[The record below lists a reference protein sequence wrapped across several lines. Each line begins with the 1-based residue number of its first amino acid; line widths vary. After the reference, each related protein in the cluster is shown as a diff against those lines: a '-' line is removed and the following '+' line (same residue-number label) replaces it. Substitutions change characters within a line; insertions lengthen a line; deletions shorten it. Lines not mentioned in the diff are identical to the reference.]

1 MGHLLCAGRYV
12 RLYIHSQEKSG
23 MVNTFMELL
32 VPVGKRVF
40 KQASTQIEVQRCN
53 LQEGL
58 LRKE

>member
-1 MGHLLCAGRYV
+1 MGHLLCAGQYV
-12 RLYIHSQEKSG
+12 RLHIHSQEKSG
-23 MVNTFMELL
+23 MIISFMGLL
-32 VPVGKRVF
+32 VLVGKRVF